1 MGVVET
7 ELDWSPLKSKWEQV
21 ETLFPRGEAEKWAE
35 AGGHI
40 RSRKF
45 GLFVCFQ
52 GERLFITCLHADGND
67 PVKRGKMR
75 REQKRRVEEF
85 Q

>member
-1 MGVVET
+1 MESIKEQMGVSGDT
-7 ELDWSPLKSKWEQV
+7 FSQ
-21 ETLFPRGEAEKWAE
+21 R
-35 AGGHI
+35 
-40 RSRKF
+40 RSREMGRSWRTYTVKEVW
-45 GLFVCFQ
+45 FVCFQ
-52 GERLFITCLHADGND
+52 SERLFITCLHADGND